1 MKILIWNIKRGGDN
15 SLSWDIIIKHNPNV
29 CLLQEVTS
37 IPEKIS
43 KNFQVIEEFPTNKTL
58 NNQKFKSVILL
69 RKGEQYS
76 IPKFNFSNKTSEKIH
91 NHFKGNLL
99 GISSNNFTFINVYSP
114 PWEIPESLFEWENVS
129 HLKLKKN
136 PKLWITEILYDIVK
150 STDLTN
156 NLIFG
161 GDFNHSIK
169 FDFGR
174 NGNRGNQEIIN
185 RFHQL
190 NYFDSLSEY
199 NGGLI
204 PTFQNPRGKEITHQI
219 DYLYLNKSQIKN
231 IKSCS
236 LVNKREVL
244 KNKISDHFPILL
256 ELNV

>member
-37 IPEKIS
+37 VPEKIS
-43 KNFQVIEEFPTNKTL
+43 NIFQVIEEFPTNKTL

-76 IPKFNFSNKTSEKIH
+76 IPKFNFSNKTSEKIY

-99 GISSNNFTFINVYSP
+99 GISSNNFTFINIYSP

-150 STDLTN
+150 STDFTN

-236 LVNKREVL
+236 LVYKREVL

>member
-1 MKILIWNIKRGGDN
+1 MKILIWNIKRGGVN
-15 SLSWDIIIKHNPNV
+15 SLSWDIIVKHNPNI

-37 IPEKIS
+37 VPEKIS
-43 KNFQVIEEFPTNKTL
+43 NNFQVIEEFPTNKTL

-76 IPKFNFSNKTSEKIH
+76 IPKFNFSNNTSEKIYS
-91 NHFKGNLL
+91 HFKGNLL

-114 PWEIPESLFEWENVS
+114 PWEIPESLFEWEDVS

-150 STDLTN
+150 SSDFKN

-204 PTFQNPRGKEITHQI
+204 PTFQNPRGKEIIHQI

-236 LVNKREVL
+236 LVNKREVIN
-244 KNKISDHFPILL
+244 NKISDHFPILL
-256 ELNV
+256 DLNV